1 MMRILLVR
9 TYIQV
14 THASICPP
22 LGVMYLAAA
31 LRGDVAGAP
40 EIRIVDMRI
49 RPMSVDDVRK
59 EIAAFEPHV
68 VGLSTLSFEAPT
80 MHAVA
85 RAAKEWNPECRVV
98 VGGPHG
104 SMFYDYILKDQAID
118 AVVVGEGEGPW
129 RALVQAWAAGEE
141 VHGIDG
147 VATRRPE
154 GGGSGGDDGSGNEEI
169 GYTPAPVIEDLDTL
183 PMPAWDLVDI
193 EGYARRPNMNSM
205 LARPRYMAVMTS
217 RACPYGCLYCHALF
231 GRGFRPRSPDHVY
244 EELRRLKCDFGVEE
258 FHIVDD
264 VFNLKKDR
272 AHAICDRIIE
282 GGLDVR
288 LAFPNGLR
296 GDLMDREL
304 IDHLKRAG
312 CYSMTYAIETA
323 SPRLQKLLRKNMD
336 LERLRRVIDWSDKAG
351 VVTKGFFM
359 LGFPTE
365 TLAEIDMTIDYARR
379 SRLLIAGFFT
389 VIPFPRT
396 PLFDLARKV
405 YPEIS
410 SDPADCFYY
419 TEEPF
424 YTRATGVDLNRLRLR
439 ANRTFFLNPRRLF
452 TLFRRIPRKR
462 YLLKNLRPFL
472 QLSAFS
478 ARRRSA
484 E

>member
-1 MMRILLVR
+1 MKRILLVR
-9 TYIQV
+9 TYAPV

-22 LGVMYLAAA
+22 LGIMYLASSLRERAA
-31 LRGDVAGAP
+31 GDR
-40 EIRIVDMRI
+40 EIRITDMRI
-49 RPMSVDDVRK
+49 KPMTVDDIRQ
-59 EIAAFEPHV
+59 EIAAFGPDI
-68 VGLSTLSFEAPT
+68 VGLSTLSYEART
-80 MHAVA
+80 MYAVA
-85 RAAKEWNPECRVV
+85 RAAKELNRECRVV

-104 SMFYDYILKDQAID
+104 SMFYDHILADPAID
-118 AVVVGEGEGPW
+118 AVVVGEGERPW
-129 RALVQAWAAGEE
+129 RSLVQAWAAGEE
-141 VHGIDG
+141 AHGIEG
-147 VATRRPE
+147 VALRGREWE
-154 GGGSGGDDGSGNEEI
+154 GPGGDGGPGRRKIDFR
-169 GYTPAPVIEDLDTL
+169 PAPAIEDLDTL

-217 RACPYGCLYCHALF
+217 RACPYHCLYCHALF
-231 GRGFRPRSPDHVY
+231 GRGFRSRSPDHVY
-244 EELRRLKCDFGVEE
+244 EELCRLKNDFGVEE

-264 VFNLKKDR
+264 VFNLKKER

-304 IDHLKRAG
+304 IDHLVRAG
-312 CYSMTYAIETA
+312 CYSMTYAVETA

-336 LERLRRVIDWSDKAG
+336 LERLRKVIDWSHKAG

-365 TLAEIDMTIDYARR
+365 TLEEIDLTIDYARR

-405 YPEIS
+405 YPELS

-424 YTRATGVDLNRLRLR
+424 YTRATGVDLNRLRRR
-439 ANRTFFLNPRRLF
+439 ANRAFFLNPRRLF
-452 TLFRRIPRKR
+452 TLLRRVPRKR
-462 YLLKNLRPFL
+462 YLLKNLYPFL
-472 QLSAFS
+472 QLSALS
-478 ARRRSA
+478 SRRR
-484 E
+484 

>member
-1 MMRILLVR
+1 MRILLVR
-9 TYIQV
+9 TYAPV

-31 LRGDVAGAP
+31 VRGQAAVDP

-49 RPMSVDDVRK
+49 RPMSVDDVRQ
-59 EIAAFEPHV
+59 EIAAFEPDV
-68 VGLSTLSFEAPT
+68 VGLSTLSFESRT

-104 SMFYDYILKDQAID
+104 SMFYDYILKDEVVD

-129 RALVQAWAAGEE
+129 KALVRAWANGGEARGIE
-141 VHGIDG
+141 GVAVRSHDGEGDGGID
-147 VATRRPE
+147 
-154 GGGSGGDDGSGNEEI
+154 
-169 GYTPAPVIEDLDTL
+169 YTAAPVIEDLDTL

-244 EELRRLKCDFGVEE
+244 EEMRRLRRDFGVEE

-264 VFNLKKDR
+264 VFNLKKER

-336 LERLRRVIDWSDKAG
+336 LERLRQVIDWSDKAG

-365 TLAEIDMTIDYARR
+365 TLAEIDMTIEYARR

-410 SDPADCFYY
+410 SDPTDCFYY

-424 YTRATGVDLNRLRLR
+424 YTRATGVDLNRVRLR
-439 ANRTFFLNPRRLF
+439 ANRTFFLNPRRLL

-472 QLSAFS
+472 QLSALS
-478 ARRRSA
+478 ARRRAS
-484 E
+484 EG